1 MLSDEEAI
9 DNVNPFVMHDFS
21 LPGGVRQ
28 TGSFEDFSE
37 MRSEPGIGEPTRS
50 VYCDY
55 GLCAESTSACSYLD
69 HYTHAVTLI
78 WGIRGTIEVSLTEFV
93 SVSRT
98 IQRFL
103 SLGRSLSHSSFFRLY
118 ITQDVKK
125 VLKPRCIKGLLYE
138 VR

>member
-55 GLCAESTSACSYLD
+55 GLCAESTSACSLSRPLHPRRNID
-69 HYTHAVTLI
+69 MGYT
-78 WGIRGTIEVSLTEFV
+78 RND
-93 SVSRT
+93 
-98 IQRFL
+98 
-103 SLGRSLSHSSFFRLY
+103 RSIVDRVRVGVANNPTFSIIVAFIIAFFIFSIIYYAR
-118 ITQDVKK
+118 
-125 VLKPRCIKGLLYE
+125 R
-138 VR
+138 

>member
-55 GLCAESTSACSYLD
+55 GLCAESTSACSLSRPLHPRRNID
-69 HYTHAVTLI
+69 MGYTRNDRSIVDRVRVGVANNPTFSI
-78 WGIRGTIEVSLTEFV
+78 IGAFIIAFF
-93 SVSRT
+93 
-98 IQRFL
+98 IL
-103 SLGRSLSHSSFFRLY
+103 SILY
-118 ITQDVKK
+118 YA
-125 VLKPRCIKGLLYE
+125 R
-138 VR
+138 R

>member
-37 MRSEPGIGEPTRS
+37 IRSEPGIGEPTRS

-55 GLCAESTSACSYLD
+55 GLCAESTSACSL
-69 HYTHAVTLI
+69 
-78 WGIRGTIEVSLTEFV
+78 
-93 SVSRT
+93 SRPLHPRRNIDVGFT
-98 IQRFL
+98 QNKRSIVDRVRVGVANNPTFSIIGAFIIAFFIL
-103 SLGRSLSHSSFFRLY
+103 SILY
-118 ITQDVKK
+118 YA
-125 VLKPRCIKGLLYE
+125 R
-138 VR
+138 R